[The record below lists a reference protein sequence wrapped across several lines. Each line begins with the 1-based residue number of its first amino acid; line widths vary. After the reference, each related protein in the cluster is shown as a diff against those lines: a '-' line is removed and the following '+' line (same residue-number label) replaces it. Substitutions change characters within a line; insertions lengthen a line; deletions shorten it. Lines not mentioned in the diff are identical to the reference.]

1 MSSNLL
7 FVDSLVGHA
16 QAPLVT
22 AGIVAGGFA
31 VASVLAKAS
40 LKPSSS
46 NNILIPEQK
55 LNVRGF
61 FTVFSEMVLWL
72 GDSAM
77 GKQNRKYLPFIAS
90 LFLFLFLLN
99 MIGLIPG
106 FLMPTDQFQFN
117 LGIALVVFALYNYWG
132 IKELGIKAY
141 LKHLWGP
148 VFAIGPLLFVIE
160 LVSHCIR
167 PVTLSLRLFGNMTG
181 DHLALSIF
189 SDLTQGTVAFFVP
202 VIFYMLGTVVCFVQ
216 AFVFSL
222 LSMIYIRLAVAHE
235 H

>member
-7 FVDSLVGHA
+7 FVNSLVGDA
-16 QAPLVT
+16 QAPIVT
-22 AGIVAGGFA
+22 AGIVACGFG
-31 VASVLAKAS
+31 VASLVAKSAI
-40 LKPSSS
+40 KPSESK
-46 NNILIPEQK
+46 NVLIPDQK
-55 LNVRGF
+55 LSVRSF
-61 FTVFSEMVLWL
+61 FTTFSEMVFWL
-72 GDSAM
+72 GDNAM
-77 GKQNRKYLPFIAS
+77 GKENRRYLPFIGT
-90 LFLFLFLLN
+90 LFLFIFLLN
-99 MIGLIPG
+99 IIGLIPG

-117 LGIALVVFALYNYWG
+117 LGIALAVFALYNFWG
-132 IKELGIKAY
+132 IREIGIKAY

-148 VFAIGPLLFVIE
+148 VFAIGPILFVIE
-160 LVSHCIR
+160 LFSHCIR

-189 SDLTQGTVAFFVP
+189 SGLTEGTIAFFVP
-202 VIFYMLGTVVCFVQ
+202 VAFYSLGLVVCFVQ